1 MSAMPPLAHES
12 SLRLPRR
19 EPRASF
25 ALGAANLLLLL
36 GGIGAGASAAAVV
49 YFLAIDM
56 QGAEFDAHR
65 GLLAFVALPGL
76 MIFFLALAMVAGWWR
91 RRTAAARPPETE
103 PGRRPPG
110 RRSGRFL
117 LLSMTALAVPL
128 LLGAVGF
135 RAVSFMESAKFCAA
149 CHGVMGPQVQAH
161 QVSPH
166 AEVACTKCHIGAE
179 AGPVGPGSGE
189 YIKAKIGGMRQTLSV
204 VLNDYDRPIRAPA
217 GKIPHTAETCEGC
230 HSPDKDYGVSVRV
243 YRSYLPDEGNTSHR
257 RVLAF
262 RVGGGGKGEG
272 DNDVPAI
279 HWHATARVWY
289 TPADETKQA
298 ITWAGV
304 ETDEGMVEWTNPN
317 AGPSDPVSR
326 RLMDCTDCHNRI
338 GHEIPFPGA
347 LVDQAIREG
356 RLDASLPYLKREAL
370 ELLGADG
377 TAGDV
382 DRQVARV
389 QTPGWFDEL
398 RRFYEQEYPEIAS
411 TRASS
416 IDAAIEELKLI
427 SAQTLYPDM
436 RTNWQTYPDNLQ
448 HSLPDGLDLVAG
460 DSAPGCFRCHGTL
473 QNRITGERLAGTM
486 GGEGCL
492 ACHGLAEG
500 GGGVQVPS
508 MPDDVQG
515 CALCHVSVSEEEA
528 GLWLGDNPAYHPSPR

>member
-76 MIFFLALAMVAGWWR
+76 MIFFFALAAVAGWWR
-91 RRTAAARPPETE
+91 RRIATARPPETG

-110 RRSGRFL
+110 RRSGPFL

-135 RAVSFMESAKFCAA
+135 RAVSFMESAEFCAA

-262 RVGGGGKGEG
+262 RVGGKILASMQSPEFNEGRPIWSTGVYREIVPLERIVMTDSFADEKGNVVPATHYGMGEDIPLEMLVTVTLEDLGGKTRMTMRHEGLPAGEMK
-272 DNDVPAI
+272 D
-279 HWHATARVWY
+279 
-289 TPADETKQA
+289 
-298 ITWAGV
+298 
-304 ETDEGMVEWTNPN
+304 
-317 AGPSDPVSR
+317 
-326 RLMDCTDCHNRI
+326 
-338 GHEIPFPGA
+338 GA
-347 LVDQAIREG
+347 NQ
-356 RLDASLPYLKREAL
+356 
-370 ELLGADG
+370 
-377 TAGDV
+377 
-382 DRQVARV
+382 
-389 QTPGWFDEL
+389 GWSESFD
-398 RRFYEQEYPEIAS
+398 
-411 TRASS
+411 
-416 IDAAIEELKLI
+416 K
-427 SAQTLYPDM
+427 
-436 RTNWQTYPDNLQ
+436 
-448 HSLPDGLDLVAG
+448 
-460 DSAPGCFRCHGTL
+460 
-473 QNRITGERLAGTM
+473 
-486 GGEGCL
+486 
-492 ACHGLAEG
+492 LAEYLA
-500 GGGVQVPS
+500 Q
-508 MPDDVQG
+508 
-515 CALCHVSVSEEEA
+515 A
-528 GLWLGDNPAYHPSPR
+528 